1 MTDNLLFADY
11 ETASNTDLPAHG
23 LGRYIA
29 DESTR
34 PQCLTFRL
42 PGMTA
47 TDIWFY
53 GAPVPVQLARHIERG
68 GLFVAHNAPFDFWIW
83 NAVHRRIDPSL
94 PEMHIEQV
102 RCSAARARYNGLPG
116 SLEGACEAMKLD
128 VKKDVEGSSAMLEL
142 ARNPQWLPGDMT
154 LPDRVRALFD
164 RMFRYA
170 RVDVD
175 AMIGLW
181 NATQPITPIMQCEFE
196 MDMRI
201 NARGFGVDVEA
212 AQAMEE
218 LKELAEAQLDY
229 QITVLSQGGILAV
242 TEIAKIKEY
251 AKSFG
256 EEIDDAGKE
265 ALKKITA
272 REDVPQEIRD
282 VIALRLDASRAPKK
296 SAAVLRAQVGGRMQH
311 STKYFGALSGRST
324 ASGAGGAQL
333 LNVAR
338 PRPGRESEDCE
349 AYLEAAKRR
358 DVAYLSSPEV
368 GPILAALAD
377 AQRSLFGAT
386 LPDHMIV
393 GADLS
398 GIEARL
404 APWLANDEEK
414 LTDFENGIDGY
425 KKAATNIYH
434 VEYEEVTKAQRQ
446 VGKVADLALG
456 YGGGDGAFSNMAANY
471 GVHLPPEEVSDI
483 VFNWRAARP
492 AFERWWSVL
501 EYAALV
507 ALDQPGREVIV
518 PVGRGYCSQVVF
530 VRDDRALR
538 MRLPSGRDISY
549 HNARLHLEPGA
560 SVPIAIYDKPEGY
573 VETLD
578 RKILSNNLTQG
589 LARDLF
595 WAIMLDVDRIERI
608 VHHVYDEVVLEVHK
622 DVAALRLEQLL
633 DRMRMPPAW
642 APGLP
647 LDAAGYV
654 AARWRKD

>member
-1 MTDNLLFADY
+1 MDKLLFLDY
-11 ETASNTDLPAHG
+11 ETRSSTDLPAEG
-23 LGRYIA
+23 FGKYLA
-29 DESTR
+29 DETTA
-34 PQCLTFRL
+34 PYCFTFRL
-42 PGMTA
+42 PGMA
-47 TDIWFY
+47 SADIWTEFR
-53 GAPVPVQLARHIERG
+53 PVPAQVVRHIERG
-68 GLFVAHNAPFDFWIW
+68 GLFVAHNAPFDHGIW
-83 NAVHRRIDPSL
+83 NVAHRRRDPSL
-94 PEMHIEQV
+94 PELRIEQV

-116 SLEGACEAMKLD
+116 SLEGACAAMGLP
-128 VKKDVEGSSAMLEL
+128 VQKDVEGGAIMKQVMNALDKNERTDPEL
-142 ARNPQWLPGDMT
+142 FARIYKY
-154 LPDRVRALFD
+154 ALID
-164 RMFRYA
+164 T
-170 RVDVD
+170 D
-175 AMIGLW
+175 AMYGLW
-181 NATQPITPIMQCEFE
+181 HATQPLTPQLQREFE
-196 MDMRI
+196 LDMRI

-212 AQAMEE
+212 ARAMEE

-229 QITVLSQGGILAV
+229 QITLLSQGGILAV

-251 AKSFG
+251 AKTFG

-265 ALKKITA
+265 ALKKIAA
-272 REDVPQEIRD
+272 REDLPQEIRAILD
-282 VIALRLDASRAPKK
+282 LRLDASRAPKK
-296 SAAVLRAQVGGRMQH
+296 SAAILRAHVGERITH
-311 STKYFGALSGRST
+311 STKFHGALSGRST

-338 PRPGRESEDCE
+338 PRPGRKPEDCE
-349 AYLEAAKRR
+349 AYLDAIVRR
-358 DVAYLSSPEV
+358 DTGFLSRPDV

-377 AQRSLFGAT
+377 AQRPLFCAKGEGMT
-386 LPDHMIV
+386 LV

-404 APWLANDEEK
+404 APWLANDEDK
-414 LTDFENGIDGY
+414 LVDFEKGIDGY
-425 KKAATNIYH
+425 KKAAMNIYH
-434 VEYEEVTKAQRQ
+434 VEYEEVTKDQRQ

-456 YGGGDGAFSNMAANY
+456 YGGGDGAFANMAANY

-501 EYAALV
+501 EYAALI
-507 ALDQPGREVIV
+507 ALDQPGREVSV
-518 PVGRGYCSQVVF
+518 PIGRGECTAVVF

-538 MRLPSGRDISY
+538 MRMPSGRTISY

-560 SVPIAIYDKPEGY
+560 NVPLASYDKPEGY

-595 WAIMLDVDRIERI
+595 WSIMLDVDPIEPI
-608 VHHVYDEVVLEVHK
+608 VHHVYDEIILELPS
-622 DVAALRLEQLL
+622 DRAALRLEQLL
-633 DRMRMPPAW
+633 ARMRMAPAW

-654 AARWRKD
+654 NPRWRKD